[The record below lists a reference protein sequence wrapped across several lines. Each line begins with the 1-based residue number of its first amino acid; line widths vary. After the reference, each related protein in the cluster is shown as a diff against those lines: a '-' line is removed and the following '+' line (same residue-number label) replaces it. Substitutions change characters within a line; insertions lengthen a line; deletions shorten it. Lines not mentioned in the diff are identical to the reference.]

1 MKYEKK
7 VVFCQWEPFGE
18 VKTMYFVR
26 QKKHWWSRWKLIEED
41 GVPRLFTSEGI
52 SNFINIK
59 EHGVPLLLSSEEIS
73 KFKNKTTM
81 KKFKKLKALWNILTA
96 PAFCYYTFSKKDA
109 PFVEADMLHSVILT
123 AARKLVEAEVI
134 NETRLNMIQDIIED
148 RSVVLHTVALSDKG
162 LQVPTH
168 FVSYDAT
175 DEDIAL
181 MKEDEFI

>member
-1 MKYEKK
+1 MK
-7 VVFCQWEPFGE
+7 
-18 VKTMYFVR
+18 
-26 QKKHWWSRWKLIEED
+26 KL
-41 GVPRLFTSEGI
+41 
-52 SNFINIK
+52 
-59 EHGVPLLLSSEEIS
+59 
-73 KFKNKTTM
+73 KNKTTM
-81 KKFKKLKALWNILTA
+81 KKFKKLKALWNILKA
-96 PAFCYYTFSKKDA
+96 HAFWYCTFSKKDA

-148 RSVVLHTVALSDKG
+148 RSVVLHTVALSDKD

-175 DEDIAL
+175 DEDIDL

>member
-7 VVFCQWEPFGE
+7 VVFFQWEPFGE

-26 QKKHWWSRWKLIEED
+26 QKKHWWSRWKFIEED
-41 GVPRLFTSEGI
+41 GVPRLFTSEG
-52 SNFINIK
+52 
-59 EHGVPLLLSSEEIS
+59 IS

-109 PFVEADMLHSVILT
+109 PFVVADMLHSVILT
-123 AARKLVEAEVI
+123 AARTLVEAEVI

-148 RSVVLHTVALSDKG
+148 RSVVLHTVTCDKD

-175 DEDIAL
+175 DEDIDL

>member
-1 MKYEKK
+1 
-7 VVFCQWEPFGE
+7 
-18 VKTMYFVR
+18 
-26 QKKHWWSRWKLIEED
+26 
-41 GVPRLFTSEGI
+41 
-52 SNFINIK
+52 
-59 EHGVPLLLSSEEIS
+59 
-73 KFKNKTTM
+73 M

-96 PAFCYYTFSKKDA
+96 HASWYCTFSKNDA

-148 RSVVLHTVALSDKG
+148 RSVVLHTVTCDKE
-162 LQVPTH
+162 LQAPTH

-175 DEDIAL
+175 DEDIDL

>member
-1 MKYEKK
+1 
-7 VVFCQWEPFGE
+7 
-18 VKTMYFVR
+18 
-26 QKKHWWSRWKLIEED
+26 
-41 GVPRLFTSEGI
+41 
-52 SNFINIK
+52 
-59 EHGVPLLLSSEEIS
+59 
-73 KFKNKTTM
+73 M

-96 PAFCYYTFSKKDA
+96 PASWYCTFSKEDA

-134 NETRLNMIQDIIED
+134 NETRLSMIQDIIED
-148 RSVVLHTVALSDKG
+148 RSVVLHTVALSDKD

-175 DEDIAL
+175 DEDIAI

>member
-1 MKYEKK
+1 
-7 VVFCQWEPFGE
+7 
-18 VKTMYFVR
+18 
-26 QKKHWWSRWKLIEED
+26 
-41 GVPRLFTSEGI
+41 
-52 SNFINIK
+52 
-59 EHGVPLLLSSEEIS
+59 
-73 KFKNKTTM
+73 M
-81 KKFKKLKALWNILTA
+81 KKLTYKLKALWNILTA
-96 PAFCYYTFSKKDA
+96 HAFWYCTFSKKDS

-148 RSVVLHTVALSDKG
+148 RSVVLHTVALSDKE